1 MNTPETT
8 AGDGIPSLPLWMGSS
23 TSQIKTHLTMTAPQP
38 QRSKSFSWK
47 AIFIMAILIHYS
59 ATILFLFHHSSAT
72 TSAVNNTASSRGEH
86 LSHFLPPPIPP
97 GQKYAD
103 KLRELRH
110 LDTDN
115 GGTTINNHQSN
126 NHQAQ
131 KKTATTP
138 RILLAGMAFSDTTI
152 SDYALSFLLH
162 AACSHN
168 IHSHILLA
176 KRDIDT
182 HLGSEGEG
190 GTVVLLC

>member
-1 MNTPETT
+1 MAWT
-8 AGDGIPSLPLWMGSS
+8 GSS

-168 IHSHILLA
+168 IQSHILLA

-182 HLGSEGEG
+182 SLTKKIEALSAHYQPLPVDGKP
-190 GTVVLLC
+190 LLQPLL